1 MRRIRLPSMVVAA
14 ALLAAGCAS
23 QSNLTAKAI
32 GCKSGDV
39 DIVSSVFKQRGTETA
54 WCATCAGK
62 RYQCATNAER
72 TRTVCVP
79 SKEGDG
85 CL

>member
-1 MRRIRLPSMVVAA
+1 MRRILLSSVLLAS
-14 ALLAAGCAS
+14 ALLASGCVS
-23 QSNLTAKAI
+23 QSNLTTKAV
-32 GCKSGDV
+32 GCKGSDV
-39 DIVSSVFKQRGTETA
+39 DIVPSVFKERGTETA

>member
-1 MRRIRLPSMVVAA
+1 MRIGD
-14 ALLAAGCAS
+14 LLLVSLLLTAGCAS
-23 QSNLTAKAI
+23 QASMTAKALD
-32 GCKSGDV
+32 CPSREV
-39 DIVSSVFKQRGTETA
+39 DIVPSVFTQRGTETA

-72 TRTVCVP
+72 SRTRCTL